1 MSSSS
6 NEFSRADAPLPP
18 VVQPL
23 PFEDPQRRMGD
34 RPGKL
39 EGQRLQSAKCPED
52 AAHPTVCFRSRAGR
66 LFWRCEG
73 ESCKQPPSSKFAGQ
87 GRLLGADEELAE
99 LEAMKKRKHDGADSP
114 LHEQAAKAPRG
125 PTSEGSLLTL
135 QHISQRLADVQEELK
150 LQRAVLEH
158 LVAQFKAS
166 LPK

>member
-6 NEFSRADAPLPP
+6 SAFLQADAPPA
-18 VVQPL
+18 VAFQPL

-34 RPGKL
+34 RLGCL

-99 LEAMKKRKHDGADSP
+99 QEAMKSRKRGGADSP
-114 LHEQAAKAPRG
+114 LHGQAPQPKAPRG
-125 PTSEGSLLTL
+125 PTSEGALLSLHHL
-135 QHISQRLADVQEELK
+135 SQRLADVQEELK
-150 LQRAVLEH
+150 AQRALLDR
-158 LVAQFKAS
+158 LVAA